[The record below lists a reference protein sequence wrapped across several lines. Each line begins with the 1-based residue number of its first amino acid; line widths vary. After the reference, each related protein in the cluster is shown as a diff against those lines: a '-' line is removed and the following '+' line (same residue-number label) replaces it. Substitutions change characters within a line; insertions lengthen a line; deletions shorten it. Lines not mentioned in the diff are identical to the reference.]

1 MLKKY
6 KEYKID
12 FTIHIFEPTKSC
24 FSILDKKFGTNKSI
38 IVNNF
43 GLSNVNIKT
52 SIYYDKENSGLASLY
67 KRNLKSYNIQL
78 NQSEMIVLKRLED
91 YINERKIPRID
102 FLKIDI
108 EGHELFA
115 FKGFGKYLSSKFI
128 TIIQFE
134 YGGAN
139 LDSHTC
145 LMEIY
150 ELLEKRGFEIFKIM
164 PKYIEKRKYYPY
176 MDNFFYSN
184 YVAISK
190 EFIIDRIKTKYI

>member
-1 MLKKY
+1 
-6 KEYKID
+6 
-12 FTIHIFEPTKSC
+12 
-24 FSILDKKFGTNKSI
+24 
-38 IVNNF
+38 
-43 GLSNVNIKT
+43 
-52 SIYYDKENSGLASLY
+52 
-67 KRNLKSYNIQL
+67 
-78 NQSEMIVLKRLED
+78 MIVLKRLED

-115 FKGFGKYLSSKFI
+115 FKGFGPYLNSKFI
-128 TIIQFE
+128 TAIQFE

-139 LDSHTC
+139 LDSHTS

-176 MDNFFYSN
+176 MEIFS
-184 YVAISK
+184 IQ
-190 EFIIDRIKTKYI
+190 IILQLARSL